1 MTEKTIMNIIMM
13 LAGLG
18 VFLYGVKELSDNM
31 EKLANRKLKALFQKT
46 SKNPLVG
53 VGLGAVATAIV
64 QSSGLTTVMVVG
76 FVNAGMMTL
85 YQATA
90 FIMGANIGTTITAQI
105 AALNSFDV
113 TYYAIALAFV
123 GMMITLF
130 VKKPKIKTIG
140 YIVAGLGMIFIG
152 LELMSSSM
160 GQVKNENEEFV
171 LKMFGSIS
179 NPFLLLIIGIVFT
192 ALMQSSS
199 AVTTIIII
207 MASEGLAIGGG
218 GNAVLYLILGS
229 NIGSCVT
236 SLLSSLGAST
246 DAKRASIIHLLFN
259 VFGSLLFFI
268 LLICWKDFMST
279 TFESW
284 FSEPGTQIAMFHT
297 FFNTICTVIFLPIIN
312 VFVTIASKLVKDTGK
327 KTETSFIDK
336 RFLHAPT
343 IAIEQT
349 NKETLRVAELAMSAL
364 KDGFDSFI
372 TQNTE
377 KFDSISEKCNSV
389 NDLAKA
395 VTDYLV
401 EVSSYDLTL
410 NDEKRITILHNNTS
424 DIVRISEIADNFV
437 KYTNRAINE
446 NIKLSKGVPE
456 ALSEMFAT
464 LTKLYDLTV
473 KARTE
478 KDLSV
483 LPLVD
488 EEEEKLD
495 HFRKRL
501 ISEHIDRLNRGE
513 CAAAS
518 SSIYINLVSNL
529 ERAGDHLFFIAHTIE
544 EVEKP

>member
-1 MTEKTIMNIIMM
+1 MTETTIMNIIMM

-31 EKLANRKLKALFQKT
+31 EKLANRRLKALFQKT
-46 SKNPLVG
+46 SKNPIVG

-64 QSSGLTTVMVVG
+64 QSSGLTTVMIVG

-113 TYYAIALAFV
+113 TYYAIALAFI

-171 LKMFGSIS
+171 LKMFGSIT
-179 NPFLLLIIGIVFT
+179 NPFLLLLIGIIFT

-236 SLLSSLGAST
+236 SLLSSLSAST
-246 DAKRASIIHLLFN
+246 DAKRASLIHLLFN
-259 VFGSLLFFI
+259 FFGSFIFFI
-268 LLICWKDFMST
+268 LLICWKDFMSM

-297 FFNTICTVIFLPIIN
+297 FFNTICTILFLPIIN
-312 VFVTIASKLVKDTGK
+312 VFVTVASKLIKDTGK

-336 RFLHAPT
+336 RFLNAPT

-349 NKETLRVAELAMSAL
+349 NKETLRIAEMAMSAL
-364 KDGFDSFI
+364 KDGFESFI
-372 TQNTE
+372 SQSTE
-377 KFDSISEKCNSV
+377 KFDDITEKCNSV

-395 VTDYLV
+395 VADYLI

-437 KYTNRAINE
+437 KYTNRAISE

-456 ALSEMFAT
+456 ALSEMFTT
-464 LTKLYDLTV
+464 LTRLYDLTV

-478 KDLSV
+478 KNLSI

-495 HFRKRL
+495 NFRKNL

-544 EVEKP
+544 EVAKP